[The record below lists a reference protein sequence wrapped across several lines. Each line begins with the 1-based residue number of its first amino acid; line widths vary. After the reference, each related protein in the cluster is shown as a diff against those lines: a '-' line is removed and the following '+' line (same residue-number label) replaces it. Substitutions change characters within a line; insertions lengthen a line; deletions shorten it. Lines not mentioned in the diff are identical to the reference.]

1 MAKPKLVGVREV
13 KGVREVRADSYL
25 VISDE
30 WSVIRIMR
38 FIVTGGKG
46 GREDKVGKADSYLA
60 VSGEWSVISIWL
72 LRRISDFRFMSYKF

>member
-1 MAKPKLVGVREV
+1 
-13 KGVREVRADSYL
+13 
-25 VISDE
+25 
-30 WSVIRIMR
+30 MR

-46 GREDKVGKADSYLA
+46 GREDKGGKADSYLA